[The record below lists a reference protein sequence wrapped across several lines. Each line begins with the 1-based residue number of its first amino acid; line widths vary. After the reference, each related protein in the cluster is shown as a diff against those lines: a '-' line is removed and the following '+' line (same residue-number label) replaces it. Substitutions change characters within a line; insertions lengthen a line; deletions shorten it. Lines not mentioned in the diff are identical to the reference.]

1 MVIQMSI
8 FVRRML
14 PLAITFFF
22 GFFMVMDFFFSTP
35 LSALAAS
42 VRTAFVV
49 IANFAVV
56 TAVGTVTLVHVR
68 KIQRKDKEWYN
79 SASLLA
85 VLYLVIAMGWVTP
98 SDPTYLW
105 WYNTMFVP
113 LETTVFSLLAF
124 YIASASYRVFRTR
137 SKEAT
142 LLLIS
147 AVLVM
152 WGRAPI
158 SAAFSEGF
166 AWVADWLMAVPNTAG
181 MRGITIGI
189 GFGVISIGIR
199 TLLGIERGH
208 LGGRE

>member
-1 MVIQMSI
+1 
-8 FVRRML
+8 ML
-14 PLAITFFF
+14 PLVITFVF
-22 GFFMVMDFFFSTP
+22 GFFMVFDFFFSTP
-35 LSALAAS
+35 LSAVAAS
-42 VRTAFVV
+42 VRTSFVV
-49 IANFAVV
+49 IANFAVI
-56 TAVGTVTLVHVR
+56 TAVGTVTLVHIR
-68 KIQRKDKEWYN
+68 KIQKREKEWYN
-79 SASLLA
+79 SVSLLA
-85 VLYLVIAMGWVTP
+85 VLYLVIAMGWSSP

-166 AWVADWLMAVPNTAG
+166 AGIADWLMAVPNTAG
-181 MRGITIGI
+181 MRGIVIGI